1 MMEQHD
7 AGRTSLAAEEAAEWF
22 IRLKDTRPSR
32 VQHQAYLRWLR
43 ASPHHMAEALRVGR
57 MYGLLQHAQLTAAA
71 TEGLSNVIQLPAP
84 GGQEAALAHVAPPQV
99 APRNSL
105 AGLPKHIGCLK
116 WMRKRWLRW
125 LGGSLAAAVP
135 VLLLVSLLPVV
146 MPFDAAIDVH
156 TAVGEWRQITLADG
170 SQVRVGPHTQL
181 GTDFDDRRRY
191 LELAGGE
198 GYFLVAKD
206 PQRPFLVHAG
216 QALVE
221 AVGTQFGI
229 SRIDE
234 RVVVTVAEGS
244 VAVSQMPAS
253 LARRL
258 EGTFRLDDDARE
270 PPETGSRGAT
280 PSASRS
286 APDEHPTDPAVSSG
300 AASSGRVALSAGEQ
314 ATIPVRG
321 PVQVQ
326 RVNVAHELAW
336 ARGRLIFD
344 SKTVAE
350 AVAEFNRRNRLQILI
365 DDPSLQVRAVRG
377 VFDVADPESF
387 AQFLASAARMI
398 ITREPRGVLR
408 LSPASGT
415 DSIAPPDINGPGMN
429 DPDKD
434 APERNELSES
444 DLTVAPAPRKHDP
457 RITSA
462 SRPPE
467 QPPGQPPEQR
477 PE

>member
-1 MMEQHD
+1 MMEQPD
-7 AGRTSLAAEEAAEWF
+7 AGRTSRAAEEAAEWF

-32 VQHQAYLRWLR
+32 AQHQAYLRWLQ
-43 ASPHHMAEALRVGR
+43 ASPSHIVEALRVGR
-57 MYGLLQHAQLTAAA
+57 MYGLLRHAQLTAAA
-71 TEGLSNVIQLPAP
+71 SEGMSNVVELPVPSA
-84 GGQEAALAHVAPPQV
+84 QAMVRDQV
-99 APRNSL
+99 APRHSL
-105 AGLPKHIGCLK
+105 AGLPQHAGCPK
-116 WMRKRWLRW
+116 WMRKRWQRW
-125 LGGSLAAAVP
+125 LGGSLVAAVP
-135 VLLLVSLLPVV
+135 ILLLVSLLPMVTPV
-146 MPFDAAIDVH
+146 DAAIEVH

-191 LELAGGE
+191 LEMAGGE

-206 PQRPFLVHAG
+206 PQRPFLVRSG
-216 QALVE
+216 PALVE
-221 AVGTQFGI
+221 AVGTQFGV

-244 VAVSQMPAS
+244 VAVSQMPAGLS
-253 LARRL
+253 QRL
-258 EGTFRLDDDARE
+258 EDAFRLADDARE
-270 PPETGSRGAT
+270 LSEAGPRGAI

-286 APDEHPTDPAVSSG
+286 ASDEHPADPAASSG
-300 AASSGRVALSAGEQ
+300 VVSSGRVALGAGEQ
-314 ATIPVRG
+314 ATIPARG

-326 RVNVAHELAW
+326 RVNVGHELAW

-365 DDPSLQVRAVRG
+365 DDPSLQARAVRG

-398 ITREPRGVLR
+398 ITREPREVLR
-408 LSPASGT
+408 LSPAPGT
-415 DSIAPPDINGPGMN
+415 DGTAPADMNGPGMN
-429 DPDKD
+429 DPHKD
-434 APERNELSES
+434 TPQRNELSES
-444 DLTVAPAPRKHDP
+444 DLTVAPSPRERDP

-462 SRPPE
+462 SRRS
-467 QPPGQPPEQR
+467 EQR
-477 PE
+477 IE